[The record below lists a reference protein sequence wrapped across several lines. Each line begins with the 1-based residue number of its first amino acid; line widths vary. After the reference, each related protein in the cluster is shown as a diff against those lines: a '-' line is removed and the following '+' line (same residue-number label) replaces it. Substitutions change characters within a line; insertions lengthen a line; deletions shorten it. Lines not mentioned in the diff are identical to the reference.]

1 MMPCLAHWSHIL
13 LYIMPSLDIKLG
25 SEQKELVS
33 QIPLFHYRVREKIKK
48 TIDQRLTVKNLG
60 NPLQGTLGKA
70 V

>member
-1 MMPCLAHWSHIL
+1 
-13 LYIMPSLDIKLG
+13 MPSLGIKLG

-33 QIPLFHYRVREKIKK
+33 QITSLSLQSERENKK